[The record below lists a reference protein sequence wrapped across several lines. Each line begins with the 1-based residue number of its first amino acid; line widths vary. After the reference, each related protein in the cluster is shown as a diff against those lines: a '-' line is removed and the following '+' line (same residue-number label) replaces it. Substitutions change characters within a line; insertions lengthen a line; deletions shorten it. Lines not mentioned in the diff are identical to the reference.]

1 MSIEVVLYMK
11 KYIAPSLDVVK
22 IDLKQDILT
31 GSVENFSSYID
42 GPGNWGDDPIIDPD
56 DEIDW

>member
-1 MSIEVVLYMK
+1 MK

>member
-1 MSIEVVLYMK
+1 MELFIWEVNYNLNNKQK
-11 KYIAPSLDVVK
+11 KQYTPFK
-22 IDLKQDILT
+22 NDILT

-42 GPGNWGDDPIIDPD
+42 GGNDDWDDPIIDPD